1 MPAGTVKD
9 TSCSVHSSPY
19 LNQTSSKTTSPAGA
33 AAAAPGFSSM
43 STGWSRYSKIRSKS
57 ASDVCTS
64 TPTDSIEPTGKNSRV
79 CSVVNATS
87 VGTVI
92 A

>member
-1 MPAGTVKD
+1 M
-9 TSCSVHSSPY
+9 
-19 LNQTSSKTTSPAGA
+19 
-33 AAAAPGFSSM
+33 
-43 STGWSRYSKIRSKS
+43 RSKS

-64 TPTDSIEPTGKNSRV
+64 RLTPSSEPTGKKSRV

-92 A
+92 ACEPCASARPPNQ

>member
-1 MPAGTVKD
+1 M
-9 TSCSVHSSPY
+9 
-19 LNQTSSKTTSPAGA
+19 
-33 AAAAPGFSSM
+33 
-43 STGWSRYSKIRSKS
+43 RSNS